1 MPIKVNFVSVIYPKI
16 TFFNLHYC
24 HVFMKLYHTLS
35 QISFLKKSYA
45 FKFLFVAFIGIHI
58 PLIGILFFVLYFKH
72 DISPTSILIFSLVM
86 TLLAT
91 AITLLVLNRLI
102 KPIATA
108 SKALADYR
116 NSRKLSVLPT
126 EYTDEAGLLLCN
138 IQESIYEAE
147 SFINEK
153 QDLIYILSHDLKNF
167 AGNPQGL
174 AKLIISENPSESIQN
189 LAELI
194 CESTDLQFRYIE
206 NFIKLLNEQDQVVKT
221 VQETRTV
228 LFSTIVPF
236 INEQVEQRLMDKKIK
251 LDLLVETPEAKLRID
266 EGLLVQVLVNLISN
280 AVKFSYFESE
290 IKVRIFTENSNLV
303 ITVMDKGVGF
313 DKNQI
318 EELFKKF
325 TKMSRLGTANE
336 TSTGIG
342 LYLCKKII
350 ERNKGRLTA
359 SSEGKNK
366 GAEFKIEFEV

>member
-1 MPIKVNFVSVIYPKI
+1 
-16 TFFNLHYC
+16 
-24 HVFMKLYHTLS
+24 MKLYHKLS

-58 PLIGILFFVLYFKH
+58 PLIGILFFVLFFEH
-72 DISPTSILIFSLVM
+72 SISPSSILIFSLIM

-108 SKALADYR
+108 SKALDEYR
-116 NSRKLSVLPT
+116 DSRKLSDLPT
-126 EYTDEAGLLLCN
+126 DYTDEAGLLLCN
-138 IQESIYEAE
+138 IQESINEAE
-147 SFINEK
+147 NFINEK
-153 QDLIYILSHDLKNF
+153 QDLIYMLSHDLRNF

-174 AKLIISENPSESIQN
+174 AQLIISENPSESVKN

-206 NFIKLLNEQDQVVKT
+206 NFIKLLKEQDEVVKVNQEVKT
-221 VQETRTV
+221 V
-228 LFSTIVPF
+228 LFPNIIPF
-236 INEQVEQRLMDKKIK
+236 INEQVEQRLFDKNIK
-251 LDLLVETPEAKLRID
+251 LALAVECNEAKLKID
-266 EGLLVQVLVNLISN
+266 EGLLIQVLVNLISN
-280 AVKFSYFESE
+280 AVKFSYFDSE
-290 IKVRIFTENSNLV
+290 IKVRIFSEHSKLIV
-303 ITVMDKGVGF
+303 TVRDKGMGF

-336 TSTGIG
+336 GSTGIG

-350 ERNKGRLTA
+350 ERNKGGLTA

-366 GAEFKIEFEV
+366 GAEFRIEFDI